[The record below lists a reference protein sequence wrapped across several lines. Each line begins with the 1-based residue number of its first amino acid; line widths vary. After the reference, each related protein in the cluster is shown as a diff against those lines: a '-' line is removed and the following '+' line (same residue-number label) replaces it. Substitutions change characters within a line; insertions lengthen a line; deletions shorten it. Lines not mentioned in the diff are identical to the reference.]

1 MIDRALRWARA
12 TAPAVALVAAASSLL
27 VPSRAFAQDWPA
39 RTVRVVVPF
48 PAGGGA
54 DFMGR
59 EIARKLQLKLKE
71 TFVVD
76 NKPGASGM
84 LGTQDVMRS
93 RPDGYTLLLGT
104 TGTHSTN
111 FATIPGIAYHPVNDF
126 ETVSIFADAPFLL
139 CVNKDVPAGNVK
151 ELAAYAKAN
160 PGKLSHGSSGL
171 GSSAHLGFEALKA
184 ALGVDIVHIPYK
196 GLPPAMLDTIGGQIA
211 MTMDSIPSASPHIKS
226 GRVKCIATG
235 GRQRSPV
242 FPQIPTIA
250 ESGVPGFQIG
260 SWYGLFAPKGTPAA
274 VVQKL
279 SATIRE
285 SLADED
291 LRAALAQVGADGL
304 PMSPAESRRY
314 LEDDIARWV
323 KVATD
328 LNIKVT
334 P

>member
-1 MIDRALRWARA
+1 MIES
-12 TAPAVALVAAASSLL
+12 AVGWAAALAAAMVIAPGSVLAEDY
-27 VPSRAFAQDWPA
+27 PT

-59 EIARKLQLKLKE
+59 EVARKLQQKLKQ

-76 NKPGASGM
+76 NRPGASGM
-84 LGTQDVMRS
+84 LGAQAVMQS
-93 RPDGYTLLLGT
+93 RADGYTLLLGT

-111 FATIPGIAYHPVNDF
+111 FATIPGIAYHPLNDF
-126 ETVSIFADAPFLL
+126 EAVSIFADAPFLL
-139 CVNKDVPAGNVK
+139 CVNRDVPAANVK
-151 ELAAYAKAN
+151 ELAAHAKAN
-160 PGKLSHGSSGL
+160 PGKLSHGSSGN

-211 MTMDSIPSASPHIKS
+211 MTMDSIPSASPHIAS
-226 GRVKCIATG
+226 GRVRCIATG

-242 FPQIPTIA
+242 FPAIPTIA
-250 ESGVPGFQIG
+250 ESGVPGFAIG
-260 SWYGLFAPKGTPAA
+260 SWYGLFAPKGTPAPVLQRLSGA
-274 VVQKL
+274 VQEALK
-279 SATIRE
+279 
-285 SLADED
+285 DED
-291 LRAALAQVGADGL
+291 MRASLSKVGADGL
-304 PMSPAESRRY
+304 PMTPAESRRY
-314 LEDDIARWV
+314 LEDDISRWV

-328 LNIKVT
+328 LNIKVV

>member
-1 MIDRALRWARA
+1 VIEETLGWAA
-12 TAPAVALVAAASSLL
+12 TALLAAAI
-27 VPSRAFAQDWPA
+27 VWPGAAAAQDYPT

-59 EIARKLQLKLKE
+59 EISRKLQQKLKE

-84 LGTQDVMRS
+84 LGAQAVMQS
-93 RPDGYTLLLGT
+93 KPDGYTLLLGT

-111 FATIPGIAYHPVNDF
+111 FATIPGIAYHPLNDF

-139 CVNKDVPAGNVK
+139 CVNRDVPANNLK

-160 PGKLSHGSSGL
+160 PGKLSHGSSGN

-184 ALGVDIVHIPYK
+184 ALGVNVVHIPYK

-226 GRVKCIATG
+226 GRVRCIATG

-242 FPQIPTIA
+242 LPAIPTIA
-250 ESGVPGFQIG
+250 ESGVPGFAIG
-260 SWYGLFAPKGTPAA
+260 SWYGLFAPKGTPAP
-274 VVQKL
+274 VLQKL
-279 SATIRE
+279 AAAVQEALT
-285 SLADED
+285 DD
-291 LRAALAQVGADGL
+291 DMRAALAQVGADGL
-304 PMSPAESRRY
+304 PMTPAESRKY
-314 LEDDIARWV
+314 LEDDMSRWV

-328 LNIKVT
+328 LNIKVL

>member
-1 MIDRALRWARA
+1 MIEETLGWAA
-12 TAPAVALVAAASSLL
+12 TALLAAAI
-27 VPSRAFAQDWPA
+27 VWPGAAAAQDYPT

-59 EIARKLQLKLKE
+59 EISRKLQQKLKE

-84 LGTQDVMRS
+84 LGAQAVMQS
-93 RPDGYTLLLGT
+93 KPDGYTLLLGT

-111 FATIPGIAYHPVNDF
+111 FATIPGIAYHPLNDF

-139 CVNKDVPAGNVK
+139 CVNRDVPANNLK

-160 PGKLSHGSSGL
+160 PGKLSHGSSGN

-184 ALGVDIVHIPYK
+184 ALGVNVVHIPYK

-226 GRVKCIATG
+226 GRVRCIATG

-242 FPQIPTIA
+242 LPAIPTIA
-250 ESGVPGFQIG
+250 ESGVPGFAIG
-260 SWYGLFAPKGTPAA
+260 SWYGLFAPKGTPAP
-274 VVQKL
+274 VLQKL
-279 SATIRE
+279 AAAVQEALT
-285 SLADED
+285 DD
-291 LRAALAQVGADGL
+291 DMRAALAQVGADGL
-304 PMSPAESRRY
+304 PMTPAESRKY
-314 LEDDIARWV
+314 LEDDMSRWV

-328 LNIKVT
+328 LNIKVL

>member
-1 MIDRALRWARA
+1 MIEETLGWAA
-12 TAPAVALVAAASSLL
+12 TALLAAAI
-27 VPSRAFAQDWPA
+27 VWPGAAAAQDYPT

-54 DFMGR
+54 DFLGR
-59 EIARKLQLKLKE
+59 EISRKLQQKLKE

-84 LGTQDVMRS
+84 LGAQAVMQS
-93 RPDGYTLLLGT
+93 KPDGYTLLLGT

-111 FATIPGIAYHPVNDF
+111 FATIPGIAYHPLNDF

-139 CVNKDVPAGNVK
+139 CVNRDVPANNLK

-160 PGKLSHGSSGL
+160 PGKLSHGSSGN

-184 ALGVDIVHIPYK
+184 ALGVNVVHIPYK

-226 GRVKCIATG
+226 GRVRCIATG

-242 FPQIPTIA
+242 LPAIPTIA
-250 ESGVPGFQIG
+250 ESGVPGFAIG
-260 SWYGLFAPKGTPAA
+260 SWYGLFAPKGTPAP
-274 VVQKL
+274 VLQKL
-279 SATIRE
+279 AAAVQEALT
-285 SLADED
+285 DD
-291 LRAALAQVGADGL
+291 DMRAALAQVGADGL
-304 PMSPAESRRY
+304 PMTPAESRKY
-314 LEDDIARWV
+314 LEDDMSRWV

-328 LNIKVT
+328 LNIKVL

>member
-1 MIDRALRWARA
+1 MERAVVWG
-12 TAPAVALVAAASSLL
+12 AVAAVVVSICAPGAAS
-27 VPSRAFAQDWPA
+27 AQDYPV

-59 EIARKLQLKLKE
+59 ELSRKLQQKLKE

-84 LGTQDVMRS
+84 LGTQAVMQS
-93 RPDGYTLLLGT
+93 KPDGYTLLLGT

-111 FATIPGIAYHPVNDF
+111 FATIPGIAYHPLNDF
-126 ETVSIFADAPFLL
+126 DTVSIFADAPFLL
-139 CVNKDVPAGNVK
+139 CVNRDVPATTVK

-160 PGKLSHGSSGL
+160 PGKLSHGSSGN

-184 ALGVDIVHIPYK
+184 ALGVDVVHIPYK

-226 GRVKCIATG
+226 GRVRCIATG

-242 FPQIPTIA
+242 LPTIPTIA
-250 ESGVPGFQIG
+250 ESGVPGFAIG

-274 VVQKL
+274 VLNKL
-279 SATIRE
+279 SSTIRE
-285 SLADED
+285 ALADD
-291 LRAALAQVGADGL
+291 DMRAALAQVGADGL
-304 PMSPAESRRY
+304 PMTPAESRKY

-328 LNIKVT
+328 LNIKVL